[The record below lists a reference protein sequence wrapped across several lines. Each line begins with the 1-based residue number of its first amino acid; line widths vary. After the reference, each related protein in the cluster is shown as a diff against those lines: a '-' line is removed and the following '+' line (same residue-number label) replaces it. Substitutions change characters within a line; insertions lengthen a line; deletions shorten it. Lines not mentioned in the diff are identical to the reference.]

1 MNTNSTAKR
10 AEILPTPLVVGLTL
24 FLAFAVLAVGLSS
37 KGLNG
42 SAAEANGNTQ
52 TVGGDL
58 SNRQMTGSHWL
69 RFSDQDDGSVS
80 ILDAQSGTLI
90 DSLAPGSNGFARG
103 LLRGMNRERRKSG
116 LTMVEPFELGRNR
129 DGQLVLRDP
138 LLGSEIVM
146 SAFGHTNEAVF
157 DRLYAKASTQSG
169 QPGQV
174 ARSIGSTT

>member
-1 MNTNSTAKR
+1 MNTKTTATR

-37 KGLNG
+37 KGLNS
-42 SAAEANGNTQ
+42 SAVDATKSVQSTA
-52 TVGGDL
+52 GDL

-69 RFSDQDDGSVS
+69 RFSDQDDGSVQ

-129 DGQLVLRDP
+129 EGQLVLRDP

-157 DRLYAKASTQSG
+157 DRLYAKAAAQPSAPSG
-169 QPGQV
+169 H
-174 ARSIGSTT
+174 SIGSTS